1 MEIQRL
7 IANLQ
12 RLMKA
17 RGTNPYRLSSDAE
30 VGSTYVR
37 DIIRGKVQ
45 RPSHDHLAAIAGKL
59 GVTVDDL
66 FAEGRPGADAPL
78 PGAQQ
83 AGEPATARTTIVT
96 DGLVGGRDFPV
107 YACAQGGP
115 DGSLIL
121 SYEPIEMIRRPGP
134 LIGVVGGFAM
144 YIVGDSMSP
153 RYEHGDLVL
162 VHPTRPARAG
172 DDVLVILRDSAE
184 DGARH
189 AMVKQLVRR
198 DDSAIK
204 LRQFNPREEFTLKLE
219 KIGGVHQIVG
229 RYNRT

>member
-7 IANLQ
+7 IDNLQ

-17 RGTNPYRLSSDAE
+17 RGTNPHRLSSEA
-30 VGSTYVR
+30 GIGNTYIR
-37 DIIRGKVQ
+37 DILRGRVQ
-45 RPSHDHLAAIAGKL
+45 RPSHDNLAAIAAKL
-59 GVTVDDL
+59 GVSV
-66 FAEGRPGADAPL
+66 AELLDGRAADAP
-78 PGAQQ
+78 GAPQSR
-83 AGEPATARTTIVT
+83 EPSGRTSIVT
-96 DGLVGGRDFPV
+96 DGLVGDRDFPV

-172 DDVLVILRDSAE
+172 DDVLVILRHNAD

-189 AMVKQLVRR
+189 AMVKQLIRR

-204 LRQFNPREEFTLKLE
+204 LRQFNPRDEFTVKLE
-219 KIGGVHQIVG
+219 KVSGVHQIVG